1 MENLLKI
8 FFDNSNFPSFI
19 WNQEGEI
26 LFHNQ
31 SFANKFLNENFSIWK
46 FLTNQNFKLKSE
58 LLKSEDSFVHSN
70 HLLSLKFITNIQI
83 VQESKLFYTI
93 CLEMSV
99 DDIQKQSEKLDSA
112 NQELH
117 KQKTKLLLRESTL
130 RMQNVVLLQLNKS
143 SSIDSGNLDFALKD
157 ISESAVVSL
166 DADRVSIW
174 FYSNDLE
181 FLEAKDIFDR
191 ETFQHTKDKKF
202 YKNDFP
208 KFFSFLKE
216 EKSISIENIYK
227 ESILSELLPFYF
239 APRKIFSLLLVP
251 IRIEG
256 KMIGVIIAESEQIKD
271 WSIEEQGFLA
281 TLSDVVSRA
290 LDAYQ
295 TKIARDELKKVN
307 EELENR
313 VQERTKELNE
323 KMNEILTLKL
333 QQDGD
338 YFLTSMILN
347 PLCIDLNTSDKIKT
361 EFFVEHKKQFEFNKK
376 KNHLGGDVV
385 VCGNLKFWDGKDKY
399 LFFVNADAMG
409 KSMQGAGGAIVMGSV
424 INNTIALS
432 ARKNRILQISPEEWL
447 TNTYYEVNNIF
458 KSFYGSMLVSALMGI
473 VNESTGEMF
482 YFNADHPFPI
492 LFRDNKASL
501 LETDTNVMKLGTDF
515 TNNFEVKR
523 FQFSEGDTLFIGSDG
538 KDDIRISDSYGSK
551 FINEDPYLFLG
562 VVEESQGEL
571 NEIVGKLRK
580 KGELTDDLSIL
591 KISFLFN

>member
-1 MENLLKI
+1 MENLLKY
-8 FFDNSNFPSFI
+8 FFEKSSFPSFI
-19 WNQEGEI
+19 WNEKGE
-26 LFHNQ
+26 LLYYNQ
-31 SFANKFLNENFSIWK
+31 SFTNKHLTENFSIWK

-58 LLKSEDSFVHSN
+58 LLKSENFFVHSN
-70 HLLSLKFITNIQI
+70 HLLSLKFITNILFI
-83 VQESKLFYTI
+83 ENSKLYYTI
-93 CLEMSV
+93 CLEMSE

-130 RMQNVVLLQLNKS
+130 RMQNIVLLQLNKS
-143 SSIDSGNLDFALKD
+143 SSIDSGNLESALKD

-166 DADRVSIW
+166 DADRVSVW
-174 FYSNDLE
+174 FYSNDFE
-181 FLEAKDIFDR
+181 YLEAKDIFDR
-191 ETFQHTKDKKF
+191 ETFQHKKDKKF
-202 YKNDFP
+202 YKKEFP
-208 KFFSFLKE
+208 KFFSFLNE
-216 EKSISIENIYK
+216 EKSISIENIYT
-227 ESILSELLPFYF
+227 ESIITELVDFYF

-251 IRIEG
+251 IRIDG
-256 KMIGVIIAESEQIKD
+256 KMIGILVAESEQIKE

-290 LDAYQ
+290 LDAHQ

-313 VQERTKELNE
+313 VKERTKELNE

-347 PLCIDLNTSDKIKT
+347 PLCIDLNTSYKIKT
-361 EFFVEHKKQFEFNKK
+361 EFFVEHKKQFEFNKR

-385 VCGNLKFWDGKDKY
+385 VCGNLRFWDGKDKY

-432 ARKNRILQISPEEWL
+432 ARKNKILQISPEEWL

-458 KSFYGSMLVSALMGI
+458 KSFYGSMLVSAVMGI
-473 VNESTGEMF
+473 LNEATGEMF

-501 LETDTNVMKLGTDF
+501 IETDTNVMKLGTDF
-515 TNNFEVKR
+515 TKNFEVKR
-523 FQFSEGDTLFIGSDG
+523 FQLLEGDSLFIGSDG
-538 KDDIRISDSYGSK
+538 KDDIRMLDSKGTKY
-551 FINEDPYLFLG
+551 INEDPFLFLG
-562 VVEESQGEL
+562 ILEKSQGEL
-571 NEIVGKLRK
+571 SQILTNLKKL
-580 KGELTDDLSIL
+580 GELTDDLSIL